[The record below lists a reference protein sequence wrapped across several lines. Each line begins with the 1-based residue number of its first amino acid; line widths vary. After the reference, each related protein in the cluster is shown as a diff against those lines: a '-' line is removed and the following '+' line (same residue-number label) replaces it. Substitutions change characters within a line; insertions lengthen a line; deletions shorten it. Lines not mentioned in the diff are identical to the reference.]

1 MRASRFLV
9 ALGVILAG
17 VCAAW
22 PFRQSQ
28 PRNTAPPAAPI
39 PLELTLRRP
48 DAPLELTPRID
59 VSPAVGL
66 AEAGDRSRGSGV
78 GGREL
83 ADLANLAPPPALPVS
98 FQPSAANSHPNDW
111 RPEPVMPTARP
122 QSPPRPYR
130 LRDGDTLESIAERL
144 LGNGAR
150 ASEIFEANRGVLAR
164 PDVLPVGVM
173 IVLPPRESNGD
184 LEPFAG
190 GR

>member
-1 MRASRFLV
+1 
-9 ALGVILAG
+9 
-17 VCAAW
+17 
-22 PFRQSQ
+22 
-28 PRNTAPPAAPI
+28 
-39 PLELTLRRP
+39 
-48 DAPLELTPRID
+48 
-59 VSPAVGL
+59 
-66 AEAGDRSRGSGV
+66 
-78 GGREL
+78 
-83 ADLANLAPPPALPVS
+83 
-98 FQPSAANSHPNDW
+98 
-111 RPEPVMPTARP
+111 MPTARP